1 MTEITL
7 DIENIGGID
16 DLTVTFDDGVTL
28 VQGPNATNKTSL
40 LQSVLFALGSS
51 SVPIRNGADE
61 AQVALTIGD
70 RTVERTARRTEGGI
84 RSGGDTWVEG
94 EDERLLLERFAALI
108 ETNPLRA
115 AVSREQEIES
125 LLKEPM
131 NIDALEAERAEKMRR
146 KRQFESRIEE
156 LADIDERLAQRE
168 QELET
173 KREREAELERKL
185 DELETRR
192 ETAADATDEDDR
204 LTELRDRRAD
214 LRSEKA
220 DTQEQIGRLE
230 DAIDRL
236 EEQLRAVED
245 DIEATDEV
253 DETDIEA
260 LKQER
265 AEIRSELAGVEARL
279 DILQSVLTANREMLD
294 SDFTG
299 ILGYEAGLTG
309 DQFTCWACGSS
320 TERAEFEATVG
331 ELQELIEQDKQ
342 QLRDREPELDELD
355 ERIETARR
363 ARSRRQELVERRRD
377 LEQRLEER
385 RDSLDQQ
392 RSRLEELRSELGSVD
407 EAVTEHETERTAADS
422 EVTEQ
427 LESTRVDLRS
437 LRRELDRLEQ
447 TCEDLREQQREHEE
461 KREHVE
467 TLEEEIAALTDR
479 IENLEDEL
487 RENFNAAMDDLL
499 STLDFERLERLW
511 LDGNF
516 ELVIAREVE
525 GSVRA
530 DTVEHLA
537 ESEREMIGL
546 VLGLAGFVTYDV
558 GEVSPVLALDSL
570 GAFDGERTER
580 LIDYFA
586 DRTDVLLAAVHPA
599 TTERGSYDRVSF
611 ERPLAD

>member
-40 LQSVLFALGSS
+40 LQSVLFALGSP

-61 AQVALTIGD
+61 ARVALTIGD
-70 RTVERTARRTEGGI
+70 RTVERTARRTEEGI
-84 RSGGDTWVEG
+84 RTGGDTWVED

-146 KRQFESRIEE
+146 KREFEARIEE

-192 ETAADATDEDDR
+192 EAAADATDEDDR

-220 DTQEQIGRLE
+220 DTQEQIDRLE

-236 EEQLRAVED
+236 EEQLRAAED

-265 AEIRSELAGVEARL
+265 AEIRSELEGVEARL

-320 TERAEFEATVG
+320 AERAEFEATAG
-331 ELQELIEQDKQ
+331 ELQELIERDKQ

-363 ARSRRQELVERRRD
+363 ERSRRQELVERRRD

-392 RSRLEELRSELGSVD
+392 RSRLEELRSELDLVD

-530 DTVEHLA
+530 DTIEHLA
-537 ESEREMIGL
+537 ESEREMVGL

-570 GAFDGERTER
+570 GAFDGERTEQ

-599 TTERGSYDRVSF
+599 TTERESYERVSF